1 MGWDASRQ
9 DEGDR
14 QDDGEEGAR
23 VVRLRRL
30 RVLVVSS
37 DEPFRAV
44 TAMLLSRRGC
54 RAFSLTAPYAAAEL
68 VARERIDVVVVD
80 GVERRSA
87 LAEQLSIIADGTSP
101 AGIVLVGD
109 EGEVAP
115 DGERALAKWASFEE
129 LFTAVERAD
138 RARAAARPRHAGGTG
153 HPWARGARALD

>member
-1 MGWDASRQ
+1 MGWEAT
-9 DEGDR
+9 R
-14 QDDGEEGAR
+14 QDDEEEGAL
-23 VVRLRRL
+23 VIRLHPL
-30 RVLVVSS
+30 RVLVVSA

-68 VARERIDVVVVD
+68 AARERIDVVIVD

-87 LAEQLSIIADGTSP
+87 LAEELSITAEVAP
-101 AGIVLVGD
+101 AAGIVLVDDDGT
-109 EGEVAP
+109 VAP
-115 DGERALAKWASFEE
+115 DGERALPKWASFEQ

-138 RARAAARPRHAGGTG
+138 RARASARPLDVARSG

>member
-1 MGWDASRQ
+1 MGWEATRQ
-9 DEGDR
+9 DE
-14 QDDGEEGAR
+14 EAEGAR
-23 VVRLRRL
+23 ILRLRPL
-30 RVLVVSS
+30 RVLVVSA

-68 VARERIDVVVVD
+68 AARERIDVVIVD

-87 LAEQLSIIADGTSP
+87 LAEELAITAEVAP
-101 AGIVLVGD
+101 AAGIVLVDGE
-109 EGEVAP
+109 EGTIAP
-115 DGERALAKWASFEE
+115 DGERALPKWASFEQ

-138 RARAAARPRHAGGTG
+138 RARAAARPLDAARSG